1 MSNYIKI
8 ISKEEIKYL
17 PEWIAFVMFAIL
29 AAIVIIPTVISWAIV
44 KKKNKS
50 WTSVICTE
58 VISGAVAIIGA
69 IIFAF
74 TILPHMLEPSG
85 KYTYKATVD
94 KNKITVSEYEDFIE
108 KYKHKFQDGYYY
120 FEAED
125 IEK

>member
-1 MSNYIKI
+1 MSNYITI
-8 ISKEEIKYL
+8 ISQEDIKYL
-17 PEWIAFVMFAIL
+17 PDWIAFVMFAIL
-29 AAIVIIPTVISWAIV
+29 VAIVIIPTVISWAIV
-44 KKKNKS
+44 KKKNKP

-58 VISGAVAIIGA
+58 VISGAVAIIGV

-74 TILPHMLEPSG
+74 TIQPHMLEPSG

-108 KYKHKFQDGYYY
+108 QYKPEIRDGYYY

>member
-50 WTSVICTE
+50 WINVICTE
-58 VISGAVAIIGA
+58 VISGAVAIIGV

-74 TILPHMLEPSG
+74 TIQPQMLEPLG

-108 KYKHKFQDGYYY
+108 QYKPEIRDGYYY

>member
-1 MSNYIKI
+1 MSNYITI
-8 ISKEEIKYL
+8 ISKEDIKYL
-17 PEWIAFVMFAIL
+17 PDWIAFVMFAIL

-44 KKKNKS
+44 KKKNKP
-50 WTSVICTE
+50 WINILCTE
-58 VISGAVAIIGA
+58 VISGAVAIIGV
-69 IIFAF
+69 IIFVF
-74 TILPHMLEPSG
+74 TIQPHMLEPSG

-108 KYKHKFQDGYYY
+108 KYKPKFQDGYYY

>member
-1 MSNYIKI
+1 MSNYITI
-8 ISKEEIKYL
+8 ISKEDIKYL
-17 PEWIAFVMFAIL
+17 PDWIAFVMFAIL
-29 AAIVIIPTVISWAIV
+29 VAIVIIPTIISWAIV

-50 WTSVICTE
+50 WISVICTE
-58 VISGAVAIIGA
+58 VISGVVAIIGA

-74 TILPHMLEPSG
+74 TITPHMLEPSG

-108 KYKHKFQDGYYY
+108 QYKPEIRDGYYY

>member
-1 MSNYIKI
+1 MSNYITI
-8 ISKEEIKYL
+8 ILKEDIKYL
-17 PEWIAFVMFAIL
+17 PDWIAFVMFAIL
-29 AAIVIIPTVISWAIV
+29 AAIVIIPTIISWVIV
-44 KKKNKS
+44 EKKHKPWIN
-50 WTSVICTE
+50 VIRTE

-108 KYKHKFQDGYYY
+108 QYKPEIRDGYYY

>member
-1 MSNYIKI
+1 M
-8 ISKEEIKYL
+8 L
-17 PEWIAFVMFAIL
+17 AIV
-29 AAIVIIPTVISWAIV
+29 AAIVIIPTVISCVIT
-44 KKKNKS
+44 KKKTKPWINI
-50 WTSVICTE
+50 ICTE
-58 VISGAVAIIGA
+58 VISGAVAIIGV

-74 TILPHMLEPSG
+74 TIQPHMLELSG

-108 KYKHKFQDGYYY
+108 QYKPEIRDGYYY